1 VRSPERCPGLLDG
14 CKDSV
19 SGSWQKC
26 MSSENTVSMSSIIV
40 ASQEQRSSDLT
51 GETVILNLKSGMYY
65 GLSAVGVS
73 IWNLIQEPKAVSEV
87 RDVILAKYDVEPEQC
102 DRDVLALLEELA
114 TEGLI
119 EVRDAAVV

>member
-1 VRSPERCPGLLDG
+1 
-14 CKDSV
+14 
-19 SGSWQKC
+19 

-87 RDVILAKYDVEPEQC
+87 RDGILAKYDVEPEQC

-119 EVRDAAVV
+119 EVRDAAVA